1 MKFFFNKNIFSKETL
16 VLRYLQLL
24 TENIWLLTLFDIYL
38 LLQVKIDEFY
48 KIVIKIK
55 DNIWE

>member
-16 VLRYLQLL
+16 VLCDLQLL
-24 TENIWLLTLFDIYL
+24 TENIWLLTLFVIYL

-55 DNIWE
+55 DNI